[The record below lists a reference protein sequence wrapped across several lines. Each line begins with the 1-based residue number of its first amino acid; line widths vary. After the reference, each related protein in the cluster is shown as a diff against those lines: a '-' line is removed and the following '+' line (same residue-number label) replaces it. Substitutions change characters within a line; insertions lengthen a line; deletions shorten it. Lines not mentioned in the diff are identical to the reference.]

1 MIVATRWLRD
11 GVRRGHSFSCSNC
24 GLHLSGSFLSYA
36 GGAHPRWQGPFV
48 LPVSM
53 LRVLRHR
60 RGVRLAPYLYL
71 GAGAAGVAG
80 GWAFRKRLRWWS
92 WVPAVGLPAAMA
104 GVSYA
109 TAFTHGRASRTLGA
123 LRSAGANAL
132 HPGREMQAFYRKEEL
147 IFRSAGFPLYGL
159 GPSFTGT
166 RTLRGWEGTDDDVTG
181 LALGHGDPIDPSV
194 PGVEIKVNARS
205 AFLHAGIADRTRLAK
220 ELWHRAHP
228 IPLGPPETFMA
239 RHWEREH
246 ELATRQ
252 APPWMTVLIPVEGE
266 PVEFRWLTE
275 EDHWVAIRDLGD
287 VVLTLWGHGIAPEA
301 IELVRVHNLEPYV
314 TGSRAR
320 QAERGAQDEAEGS
333 GSREGSGRRAETT
346 A

>member
-1 MIVATRWLRD
+1 MIVAARWLRD

-24 GLHLSGSFLSYA
+24 GLHLSGSFLSYH
-36 GGAHPRWQGPFV
+36 GRAHPRWQGPFV
-48 LPVSM
+48 LPVAM
-53 LRVLRHR
+53 LRVIRHR
-60 RGVRLAPYLYL
+60 RGVRVAPYLYL
-71 GAGAAGVAG
+71 SAGAVGVST
-80 GWAFRKRLRWWS
+80 GWVFRKRLRWWS
-92 WVPAVGLPAAMA
+92 WVPAIAAPAAIG
-104 GVSYA
+104 GVSVLS
-109 TAFTHGRASRTLGA
+109 AFTKGRSARTLAA

-132 HPGREMQAFYRKEEL
+132 HPGREMQEFYRKEEL

-159 GPSFTGT
+159 GPSFRGT

-194 PGVEIKVNARS
+194 PGVEVKVNARS

-252 APPWMTVLIPVEGE
+252 APPWMTVLIAVEGD

-275 EDHWVAIRDLGD
+275 GDHWVAIRDLGD
-287 VVLTLWGHGIAPEA
+287 VVVTLWGHGIAPEA
-301 IELVRVHNLEPYV
+301 IELVKVGNLAPYV

-320 QAERGAQDEAEGS
+320 QAETRERRERGEKAGKK
-333 GSREGSGRRAETT
+333 AETT